1 MAYET
6 VFGSLGSYQKGS
18 IEVNDDLK
26 HYAFSNVFEV
36 AGKSKPFERVA
47 VTKNIEYCAE
57 VMKVDGS
64 GPWYVAPH
72 DEFAV
77 VMDGEVEF
85 NFIKLDPASA
95 PAGGQGARQ
104 LPGQPNGQ
112 KMGKV
117 RARRGHQVLL
127 PAGAAYQLASSKPSV
142 AIIQTLLGPVTVE
155 RWADI
160 CTLS

>member
-6 VFGSLGSYQKGS
+6 VFGSLASYDKGT

-36 AGKSKPFERVA
+36 AGKSAPFERVA

-57 VMKVDGS
+57 VMKVDGGS
-64 GPWYVAPH
+64 PWYVAPH

-85 NFIKLDPASA
+85 TFIKLDPHQA
-95 PAGGQGARQ
+95 PAGGQGAKR
-104 LPGQPNGQ
+104 LAGQPNGQ

-127 PAGAAYQLASSKPSV
+127 PAGAAYQLSSARPSV
-142 AIIQTLLGPVTVE
+142 AIIQTLLGPETVE
-155 RWADI
+155 RWSEI

>member
-1 MAYET
+1 M
-6 VFGSLGSYQKGS
+6 FGSLGSYEKGT

-26 HYAFSNVFEV
+26 HYAFSNIFEV

-47 VTKNIEYCAE
+47 VAKNIEYVAE
-57 VMKVDGS
+57 VTKVDGS

-85 NFIKLDPASA
+85 SFVKLDPAQA

-104 LPGQPNGQ
+104 LASQPNGQ

-127 PAGAAYQLASSKPSV
+127 PAGAAYQLASKAPSV
-142 AIIQTLLGPVTVE
+142 ALIQTLSGPVTVE
-155 RWADI
+155 RWAEI

>member
-1 MAYET
+1 MAYQT
-6 VFGSLGSYQKGS
+6 MFGSLGSYEKGT
-18 IEVNDDLK
+18 IELNDDLK

-47 VTKNIEYCAE
+47 VAKNIEYVAE
-57 VMKVDGS
+57 VMKVDGGS
-64 GPWYVAPH
+64 PWYVAPH

-77 VMDGEVEF
+77 VMDGEIEF
-85 NFIKLDPASA
+85 NFVKLDPAQA

-104 LPGQPNGQ
+104 LGGQPNGQ

-127 PAGAAYQLASSKPSV
+127 PAGAAYQLTAKSPSV
-142 AIIQTLLGPVTVE
+142 AIIQTLLGPETVE
-155 RWADI
+155 RWSEI

>member
-1 MAYET
+1 MAYQT
-6 VFGSLGSYQKGS
+6 MFGSLGSYEKGT
-18 IEVNDDLK
+18 IELNDDLK

-47 VTKNIEYCAE
+47 VAKNIEYVAE
-57 VMKVDGS
+57 VMKVDGGS
-64 GPWYVAPH
+64 PWYVAPH

-77 VMDGEVEF
+77 VMDGEIEF
-85 NFIKLDPASA
+85 NFVKLDPAQA
-95 PAGGQGARQ
+95 PAGGQGAKK
-104 LPGQPNGQ
+104 LPSQPNGQ

-127 PAGAAYQLASSKPSV
+127 PAGAAYQLTAKSPSV
-142 AIIQTLLGPVTVE
+142 AIIQTLLGPETVE
-155 RWADI
+155 RWSEI

>member
-1 MAYET
+1 MAYQT
-6 VFGSLGSYQKGS
+6 VFGSLGSYQKGT

-36 AGKSKPFERVA
+36 ANKSKAFERVA
-47 VTKNIEYCAE
+47 VVKNIEYVAE
-57 VMKVDGS
+57 VMKVEGGS
-64 GPWYVAPH
+64 PWYVAPH

-85 NFIKLDPASA
+85 SFIKLDPAQA

-117 RARRGHQVLL
+117 IARRGHQVLL
-127 PAGAAYQLASSKPSV
+127 PAGAAYQLSAKSPSV
-142 AIIQTLLGPVTVE
+142 AIIQTLIGPATVE

>member
-1 MAYET
+1 MAYNT
-6 VFGSLGSYQKGS
+6 VFGSLGSYEKGT

-26 HYAFSNVFEV
+26 HYAFSNVYEV

-47 VTKNIEYCAE
+47 VAKNIEYVAE
-57 VMKVDGS
+57 VTKVDGQ

-72 DEFAV
+72 DEFAI
-77 VMDGEVEF
+77 VMDGEIEF
-85 NFIKLDPASA
+85 NFVKLDPAQA

-104 LPGQPNGQ
+104 LSSQPNGQ
-112 KMGKV
+112 KMGRV

-127 PAGAAYQLASSKPSV
+127 PAGAAYQLSSTKPGV
-142 AIIQTLLGPVTVE
+142 VIIQTLLGPVTVE
-155 RWADI
+155 RWSEI

>member
-1 MAYET
+1 MAYQT
-6 VFGSLGSYQKGS
+6 AFGSLDSYEKGT
-18 IEVNDDLK
+18 IEVKDDLK
-26 HYAFSNVFEV
+26 HYAFSNMFEV
-36 AGKSKPFERVA
+36 AGKAKPFERVA
-47 VTKNIEYCAE
+47 VAKNIEYVAE

-64 GPWYVAPH
+64 SPWYVAPH

-77 VMDGEVEF
+77 IMDGEVELS
-85 NFIKLDPASA
+85 FIKLDPAQA

-104 LPGQPNGQ
+104 LAGQPNGQ

-127 PAGAAYQLASSKPSV
+127 PAGAAYQLSAAKPSV
-142 AIIQTLLGPVTVE
+142 ALIQTLLGPVTVE

>member
-1 MAYET
+1 MAYNT
-6 VFGSLGSYQKGS
+6 VFGSLGAYEKGT

-26 HYAFSNVFEV
+26 HYAFSNVYEV

-47 VTKNIEYCAE
+47 VAKNIEYVAE
-57 VMKVDGS
+57 VTKVDGQ

-72 DEFAV
+72 DEFAI
-77 VMDGEVEF
+77 VMDGEIEF
-85 NFIKLDPASA
+85 NFVKLDPAQA

-104 LPGQPNGQ
+104 LSSQPNGQ

-127 PAGAAYQLASSKPSV
+127 PAGAAYQLSAKSPGV

-155 RWADI
+155 RWSEI

>member
-1 MAYET
+1 MAYQT
-6 VFGSLGSYQKGS
+6 AFGSLDSYEKGT

-26 HYAFSNVFEV
+26 HYAFSNIFEV

-47 VTKNIEYCAE
+47 VAKNIEYVAE
-57 VMKVDGS
+57 VTKVDGS

-72 DEFAV
+72 DEFAI
-77 VMDGEVEF
+77 VMDGEVEL
-85 NFIKLDPASA
+85 NFIKLDPAQA
-95 PAGGQGARQ
+95 PSGGQGAKR
-104 LPGQPNGQ
+104 LAGQPNGQ

-127 PAGAAYQLASSKPSV
+127 PAGAAYQLTSTKPSV
-142 AIIQTLLGPVTVE
+142 AIIQTLLGPETVE
-155 RWADI
+155 RWSDI

>member
-6 VFGSLGSYQKGS
+6 VFGSLGAYEKGT
-18 IEVNDDLK
+18 IELNDDLK

-36 AGKSKPFERVA
+36 AGKAKPFERVA
-47 VTKNIEYCAE
+47 VTKNIEYVAE
-57 VMKVDGS
+57 VTKVDGA

-85 NFIKLDPASA
+85 NFVKLEAGQA

-104 LPGQPNGQ
+104 LAGQPNGQ
-112 KMGKV
+112 RMGKV

-127 PAGAAYQLASSKPSV
+127 PAGAAYQLSSKAPSV

>member
-6 VFGSLGSYQKGS
+6 VFGSLDAYEKGT

-26 HYAFSNVFEV
+26 HYAFSNIFEV

-47 VTKNIEYCAE
+47 VAKNIEYVAE
-57 VMKVDGS
+57 VTKVDGQ

-85 NFIKLDPASA
+85 NFIKLDPAQA
-95 PAGGQGARQ
+95 PAGGQGAKQ
-104 LPGQPNGQ
+104 LSGQPNGQ

-127 PAGAAYQLASSKPSV
+127 PAGAAYQLASKTPSV
-142 AIIQTLLGPVTVE
+142 AIIQTLSGPVTVE
-155 RWADI
+155 RWAEI

>member
-1 MAYET
+1 MGYET
-6 VFGSLGSYQKGS
+6 NFGSLGSYEKGT

-36 AGKSKPFERVA
+36 ANGAAPFERVA
-47 VTKNIEYCAE
+47 VTKNIEYVAE
-57 VMKVDGS
+57 VVKVDGA

-85 NFIKLDPASA
+85 TFVKLDPASA
-95 PAGGQGARQ
+95 PTGGQGARR
-104 LPGQPNGQ
+104 LAGQPNGQ
-112 KMGKV
+112 RMGKV

-127 PAGAAYQLASSKPSV
+127 PAGAAYQLSSKSPSV
-142 AIIQTLLGPVTVE
+142 AIIQTLLGPETVE
-155 RWADI
+155 RWSEI

>member
-1 MAYET
+1 MAYQT
-6 VFGSLGSYQKGS
+6 MFGSLGSYEKGS

-36 AGKSKPFERVA
+36 ANASKPFERVA
-47 VTKNIEYCAE
+47 VTKNIEYVAE
-57 VMKVDGS
+57 VMKVDGA

-85 NFIKLDPASA
+85 TFIKLDPASA

-112 KMGKV
+112 KMGKI

-127 PAGAAYQLASSKPSV
+127 PAGAAYQLASKTPAV
-142 AIIQTLLGPVTVE
+142 AIIQTLAGPVTVE
-155 RWADI
+155 RWAEI

>member
-6 VFGSLGSYQKGS
+6 VFGSLSSYQKGT

-26 HYAFSNVFEV
+26 HYAFSNIFEV

-47 VTKNIEYCAE
+47 VAKNIEYVAE
-57 VMKVDGS
+57 VIKVDGS

-85 NFIKLDPASA
+85 NFVKLDPGQA

-104 LPGQPNGQ
+104 LAGQPNGQ
-112 KMGKV
+112 KMGRV

-127 PAGAAYQLASSKPSV
+127 PAGAAYQLASKTPSV
-142 AIIQTLLGPVTVE
+142 AIIQTLAGPATVE
-155 RWADI
+155 RWTEI

>member
-1 MAYET
+1 MAYQT
-6 VFGSLGSYQKGS
+6 AFGSLDAYEKGT
-18 IEVNDDLK
+18 IELKDDLK
-26 HYAFSNVFEV
+26 HYAFSNMFEV

-47 VTKNIEYCAE
+47 VAKNIEYVAE
-57 VMKVDGS
+57 VTKVDGA
-64 GPWYVAPH
+64 GPWYVASH

-85 NFIKLDPASA
+85 NFIKLDAAQA
-95 PAGGQGARQ
+95 PTGGQGAKK
-104 LPGQPNGQ
+104 LAGQPNGQ

-127 PAGAAYQLASSKPSV
+127 PAGAAYQLTAAKPSV
-142 AIIQTLLGPVTVE
+142 TLIQTLLGPETVE

>member
-1 MAYET
+1 MGYET
-6 VFGSLGSYQKGS
+6 VFGSLGSYEKGT
-18 IEVNDDLK
+18 IDVADDLK
-26 HYAFSNVFEV
+26 HYAFSNIFDV
-36 AGKSKPFERVA
+36 AGKSRPFERVA
-47 VTKNIEYCAE
+47 VAKNIEYVAE
-57 VMKVDGS
+57 VTKVDGQ

-85 NFIKLDPASA
+85 HYVRLDAAQA

-104 LPGQPNGQ
+104 LPSQPNGQ
-112 KMGKV
+112 KMGRV

-127 PAGAAYQLASSKPSV
+127 PAGTAYQLSSAKPSV
-142 AIIQTLLGPVTVE
+142 AIIQTLSGPVTVE
-155 RWADI
+155 RWEEI

>member
-1 MAYET
+1 MAYQT
-6 VFGSLGSYQKGS
+6 MFGSLDSYEKGT

-47 VTKNIEYCAE
+47 VAKNIEYVAE
-57 VMKVDGS
+57 VMKVDGGS
-64 GPWYVAPH
+64 PWYVAPH

-77 VMDGEVEF
+77 VMDGEIEF
-85 NFIKLDPASA
+85 NFVKLDPAQA
-95 PAGGQGARQ
+95 PAGGQGAKK
-104 LPGQPNGQ
+104 LAGQPNGQ
-112 KMGKV
+112 KMGRV

-127 PAGAAYQLASSKPSV
+127 PAGAAYQLAAKTPSV
-142 AIIQTLLGPVTVE
+142 AIIQTLLGPETVE
-155 RWADI
+155 RWSDI